1 MIALTLL
8 HPLKDTP
15 IQHWEFQQ
23 ESVVRIG
30 RSTDNHVVLYSAVV
44 SRHHVEL
51 RLGEESWDVVNLG
64 TNGTYLEGQRIEQ
77 MPITGEV
84 VIRLARSGPKI
95 QIKTDFEAD
104 QSLPSSGEPT
114 SRNKPQIPVKPINS
128 KVITAID
135 P

>member
-1 MIALTLL
+1 VITLTLL

-15 IQHWEFQQ
+15 IQHWEFTQ

-51 RLGEESWDVVNLG
+51 RLGDGAWDVVNLG
-64 TNGTYLEGQRIEQ
+64 TNGTYLDGQRIEQ
-77 MPITGEV
+77 IPITGEV
-84 VIRLARSGPKI
+84 IIRLARSGPKI
-95 QIKTDFEAD
+95 QIKTDFEQN
-104 QSLPSSGEPT
+104 QSSPSPLDRKSIDRSTP
-114 SRNKPQIPVKPINS
+114 PVKERIN
-128 KVITAID
+128 KLTTAID

>member
-1 MIALTLL
+1 VITLTLL

-15 IQHWEFQQ
+15 IQHWEFTQ

-64 TNGTYLEGQRIEQ
+64 TNGTYLEGQRIEH

-95 QIKTDFEAD
+95 QIKTDFDKAQLSPSPVD
-104 QSLPSSGEPT
+104 RQSVQSS
-114 SRNKPQIPVKPINS
+114 SRPAKENINKMT
-128 KVITAID
+128 TAID

>member
-1 MIALTLL
+1 MITLTLL
-8 HPLKDTP
+8 HPLTDTP
-15 IQHWEFQQ
+15 IQHWQFAQ
-23 ESVVRIG
+23 ESLVRIG

-51 RLGEESWDVVNLG
+51 RLAEESWDVVNLG
-64 TNGTYLEGQRIEQ
+64 TNGTYLNDQRIEQ

-95 QIKTDFEAD
+95 QIKTDFGQD
-104 QSLPSSGEPT
+104 QLSSSPVAQKSMDESTPT
-114 SRNKPQIPVKPINS
+114 VKEKLNKMT
-128 KVITAID
+128 TAID

>member
-1 MIALTLL
+1 MITLTLL

-51 RLGEESWDVVNLG
+51 RLGEGAWDVVNLG

-104 QSLPSSGEPT
+104 QSSPSPGDRKSVNQ
-114 SRNKPQIPVKPINS
+114 SQIPVKPVNS
-128 KVITAID
+128 KIITAID

>member
-1 MIALTLL
+1 MITLTLL

-15 IQHWEFQQ
+15 IQHWEFTQ
-23 ESVVRIG
+23 ESVVCIG

-51 RLGEESWDVVNLG
+51 RLGEGAWDVVNLG
-64 TNGTYLEGQRIEQ
+64 TNGTYLDGQRIEQ
-77 MPITGEV
+77 IPITGEV

-95 QIKTDFEAD
+95 QIKTDFEQN
-104 QSLPSSGEPT
+104 QSSPSPVDRKSIDRATPSVKE
-114 SRNKPQIPVKPINS
+114 RMNKLT
-128 KVITAID
+128 TAID

>member
-1 MIALTLL
+1 VITLTLL

-15 IQHWEFQQ
+15 IQHWQFTQ
-23 ESVVRIG
+23 ESLVRIG

-64 TNGTYLEGQRIEQ
+64 TNGTYLDDQRIEQ

-95 QIKTDFEAD
+95 QIKTDFD
-104 QSLPSSGEPT
+104 QEQSSSSPLDRKSIDPSIPAIKEKI
-114 SRNKPQIPVKPINS
+114 NKMT
-128 KVITAID
+128 TAID